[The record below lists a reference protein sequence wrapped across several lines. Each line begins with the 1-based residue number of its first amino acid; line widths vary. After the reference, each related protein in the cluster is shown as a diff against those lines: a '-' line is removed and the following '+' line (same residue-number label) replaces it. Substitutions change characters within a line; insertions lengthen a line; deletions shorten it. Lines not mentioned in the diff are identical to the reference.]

1 MERKAIHRSDILLRN
16 TRHCSVNTTQVRVPA
31 TQSLKPRSQL
41 NLNGGSARA
50 LGLRG
55 TLAPRVPTARHR
67 DIRERR
73 LLRTAMKDEAQMA
86 QPSQNKPKFLLAG
99 NVVTGSP
106 DPRD

>member
-16 TRHCSVNTTQVRVPA
+16 TRHCLVNTTQVRVPV

-41 NLNGGSARA
+41 NLNGGKYTSAGPQRD
-50 LGLRG
+50 
-55 TLAPRVPTARHR
+55 PRTKSPHCSPQGH
-67 DIRERR
+67 ERR

-106 DPRD
+106 DSRD